1 MSSWSG
7 SSRERK
13 TTSKRYLK
21 NLSKPFRKTMQKD
34 SKQSREWAKLKKKLR
49 RIEDHETEELT

>member
-1 MSSWSG
+1 MDNHNW

-21 NLSKPFRKTMQKD
+21 NLSKPFRKTLQKD
-34 SKQSREWAKLKKKLR
+34 SKQSREWSKLKKKLR
-49 RIEDHETEELT
+49 RLEDYEAEEVT